1 MNRNQTSS
9 HNSTGNNP
17 NNTNDKPFKVLIL
30 NVEDNKNTQ
39 DELKKYKIN
48 KNDIHVKFTANNNL
62 MIHLKNIEDL
72 NKIIDDNNTFDDKK
86 KINLEAD
93 DNNQV
98 DIVIKS
104 LSYTK
109 AEEYIELLKKNGI
122 TKIVDFKSSR
132 ITGAKCTNHNARQIL
147 VNNGI
152 ILGYTFH
159 KVEIYAKPVHVMQ
172 CLNCF
177 EFNHKASQCANN
189 IKCKNC
195 GENHS
200 ADDCISTMTKCCN
213 CGESHKATFKQCKQY
228 AEKAQEKINKIKDKK
243 TKSQVVR
250 IYSETVSNSQS
261 HTNNEINNN
270 PILKAIAELKTSN
283 ANYEKN
289 INEKFEQL
297 LTKEASNGDKITELE
312 KNLTTKI
319 DQIRDEIKTDYKAE
333 IQQVEI
339 SLNDKKS

>member
-1 MNRNQTSS
+1 
-9 HNSTGNNP
+9 
-17 NNTNDKPFKVLIL
+17 
-30 NVEDNKNTQ
+30 
-39 DELKKYKIN
+39 
-48 KNDIHVKFTANNNL
+48 
-62 MIHLKNIEDL
+62 
-72 NKIIDDNNTFDDKK
+72 
-86 KINLEAD
+86 
-93 DNNQV
+93 
-98 DIVIKS
+98 
-104 LSYTK
+104 
-109 AEEYIELLKKNGI
+109 
-122 TKIVDFKSSR
+122 
-132 ITGAKCTNHNARQIL
+132 
-147 VNNGI
+147 
-152 ILGYTFH
+152 
-159 KVEIYAKPVHVMQ
+159 
-172 CLNCF
+172 
-177 EFNHKASQCANN
+177 
-189 IKCKNC
+189 
-195 GENHS
+195 
-200 ADDCISTMTKCCN
+200 MTKCCN